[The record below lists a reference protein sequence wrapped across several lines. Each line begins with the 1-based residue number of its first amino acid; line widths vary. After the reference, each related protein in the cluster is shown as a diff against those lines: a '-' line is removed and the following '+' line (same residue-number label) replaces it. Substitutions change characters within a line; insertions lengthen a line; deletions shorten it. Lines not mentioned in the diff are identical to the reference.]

1 MTGCA
6 MDDGFTVAADGSY
19 AARLSSGPGS
29 GGAAWFPERW
39 TLEGP
44 EPYAVPLPGGQPEEP
59 DSQVLPLADGRV
71 LIARRSGD
79 RQLLALLYPSGD
91 GTGELD
97 LGAVEAE
104 RLALLPPAPCGTRAY
119 GTAPAADGRST
130 GIWLLAGGSSGG
142 PERVAVVDGR
152 CAGGAWLDREGRLLA
167 VDRTESGEAGRTKT
181 VVVDLGRGGEISPL
195 LQITEESND
204 RLLRADPDSGL
215 LLVRSDAPGEDRLGW
230 GVLGSHR
237 PVRFPEVLHP
247 AQARLTPFA
256 VQPRQM
262 LLPESCAVALR
273 VDAAQGTWLAVWR
286 PGLRELRHL
295 AAPPGWLAGKGLWTE
310 DGELRVPYSTPGT
323 PCGLARL
330 RAPLPEPEGE
340 TARHPAPPAPEPRPG
355 AQPEPPTPR
364 EPTGGDQAQPV
375 RQEPTRQ
382 EPAPQTPV
390 RPESAPQEPAWHEPV
405 RPEPPGVKPEVPPA
419 RRPDP
424 RAAFEREREPGPE
437 PRPEPG
443 PQRGGAV
450 SDTPSDVTSVQH
462 RGHAAKPSA
471 SGSVPPRAAAQPAGG
486 GFSAGSTGV
495 FGALAD
501 PVSKPV
507 PLQQAPLAS
516 GTA

>member
-19 AARLSSGPGS
+19 AARLSSAPGS
-29 GGAAWFPERW
+29 GGPAWFPERW

-71 LIARRSGD
+71 LIARRSGE
-79 RQLLALLYPSGD
+79 RQLLALLYPSGPD
-91 GTGELD
+91 TGELH
-97 LGAVEAE
+97 LGSVEAE
-104 RLALLPPAPCGTRAY
+104 RLTLLPPAPCGTRAY
-119 GTAPAADGRST
+119 GTAPAGDGRST
-130 GIWLLAGGSSGG
+130 GIWLLAGGTSGA

-167 VDRTESGEAGRTKT
+167 VDRTEAGEAGRTKT
-181 VVVDLGRGGEISPL
+181 VVVDLGRGGAVSPL

-215 LLVRSDAPGEDRLGW
+215 LLVRSDAPGDDRLGW

-247 AQARLTPFA
+247 AQTRLTPFA

-262 LLPESCAVALR
+262 LLPENCAVALR
-273 VDAAQGTWLAVWR
+273 VDGAQGAWIAVWR
-286 PGLRELRHL
+286 PGLRELLHL
-295 AAPPGWLAGKGLWTE
+295 AAPPGWLLGNGLWTE

-330 RAPLPEPEGE
+330 RAPLPEPD
-340 TARHPAPPAPEPRPG
+340 HPAPPAPAPAPAPAAQSAPAAPPAPRSPAPEEQKRPAREEPVRE
-355 AQPEPPTPR
+355 EPVR
-364 EPTGGDQAQPV
+364 EEPARHEPV
-375 RQEPTRQ
+375 RQEP
-382 EPAPQTPV
+382 V
-390 RPESAPQEPAWHEPV
+390 RHEQS
-405 RPEPPGVKPEVPPA
+405 GKPEVPPA

-424 RAAFEREREPGPE
+424 RAAFER
-437 PRPEPG
+437 
-443 PQRGGAV
+443 GATAA
-450 SDTPSDVTSVQH
+450 DTPADVTSVQH
-462 RGHAAKPSA
+462 RGHAARPSA
-471 SGSVPPRAAAQPAGG
+471 SEPAPPRPAAPPAGG

-495 FGALAD
+495 FGGLAD
-501 PVSKPV
+501 PGSKPV